1 MFKKVRDFIKSKIS
15 HNCLQK
21 VSSSVVL
28 FTWTPLISASDFT
41 GIQTDVGT
49 VVSGLITIF
58 LVLAG
63 FAVLV
68 RVFTR

>member
-1 MFKKVRDFIKSKIS
+1 MFKKMRDLLKEKIS
-15 HNCLQK
+15 HVLSGK
-21 VSSSVVL
+21 VSLPVGL
-28 FTWTPLISASDFT
+28 LAWTPLITSSDFT